1 MSLENVLNEALNLA
15 KFKNKEPEA
24 IKFLLMELSGYSGSE
39 FYMSLKKPI
48 DPKLKER
55 FFKAVEI
62 YLEKDIPV
70 QHILGYS
77 YFYGYQFEVNND
89 VLIPRRETE
98 ELVEYIL
105 IYADKYLTEKET
117 LKVLDL
123 GSGSGCIAI
132 SLSLE
137 NQKMQV
143 LATDISE
150 KALNT
155 AKRNNEKLNA
165 HVSFRQSDLFS
176 EINETF
182 DIIVSNPPYIP
193 DEEILE
199 EIVKKEPHLALFGGK
214 KGLDFYERILKE
226 ASQYLHEDGLIAFE
240 HGYQQKEDIKA
251 LAETYFK
258 KATIVQ
264 KQDMQGKDRFTFVCL
279 GGLVDEKR

>member
-105 IYADKYLTEKET
+105 IYAD
-117 LKVLDL
+117 
-123 GSGSGCIAI
+123 
-132 SLSLE
+132 
-137 NQKMQV
+137 
-143 LATDISE
+143 
-150 KALNT
+150 
-155 AKRNNEKLNA
+155 
-165 HVSFRQSDLFS
+165 
-176 EINETF
+176 
-182 DIIVSNPPYIP
+182 
-193 DEEILE
+193 
-199 EIVKKEPHLALFGGK
+199 
-214 KGLDFYERILKE
+214 
-226 ASQYLHEDGLIAFE
+226 
-240 HGYQQKEDIKA
+240 
-251 LAETYFK
+251 
-258 KATIVQ
+258 
-264 KQDMQGKDRFTFVCL
+264 
-279 GGLVDEKR
+279 

>member
-1 MSLENVLNEALNLA
+1 MSLQNVLNEALNLA

-24 IKFLLMELSGYSGSE
+24 IKFLLMELSGYTGSE

-150 KALNT
+150 AALKT

-165 HVSFRQSDLFS
+165 RVSFRQSDLFS

-258 KATIVQ
+258 KATIIQ

-279 GGLVDEKR
+279 GGVVDEKR

>member
-226 ASQYLHEDGLIAFE
+226 ASQHLHEDGLIAFE

>member
-226 ASQYLHEDGLIAFE
+226 ASEYLHEDGLIAFE

>member
-1 MSLENVLNEALNLA
+1 MSLQNVLNEALNLA

-24 IKFLLMELSGYSGSE
+24 IKFLLMELSGYTGSE

-165 HVSFRQSDLFS
+165 RVSFRQSDLFS

-258 KATIVQ
+258 KATIIQ

>member
-226 ASQYLHEDGLIAFE
+226 ASEYLHEDGLIAFE
-240 HGYQQKEDIKA
+240 HGYQQKEDIKS